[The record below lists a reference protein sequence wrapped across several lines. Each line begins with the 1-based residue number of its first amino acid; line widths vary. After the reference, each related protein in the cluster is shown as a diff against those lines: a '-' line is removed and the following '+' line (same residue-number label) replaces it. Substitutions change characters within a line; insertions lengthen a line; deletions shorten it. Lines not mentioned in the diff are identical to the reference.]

1 MDNAQL
7 YLSLVRPSMIPV
19 VGESADDRFIKQIEV
34 TGWKW
39 GFCNLKEQR
48 EASQRRE
55 RVGRRAELL
64 ERSSTVRGME
74 ESLRRFQAA
83 HQDDKLGRR
92 IEELERR
99 ALGGADT
106 RQILNDLQD
115 LRRQRTTQADQLERD
130 ISALWQDN
138 DAAEEARR
146 ARERASESRED
157 RAERRRDEDHQRQ
170 VDERQFEIDLA
181 EQNFKF
187 SFSKRIDLAT
197 TQMLN
202 SMKGGDVFPLA
213 IFTMHQHSSNNPMSL
228 VIKVEGVRLLQY
240 GFAVDVSDTMTDLKE
255 EWSCDFKRFSYVY
268 QNRRS
273 FDKPSV
279 GSVADAKQTA
289 AKAATQGTV
298 RTFIMLPKV

>member
-48 EASQRRE
+48 EAAQRRE
-55 RVGRRAELL
+55 RVGRRAEFL
-64 ERSSTVRGME
+64 EKSAKVRGME
-74 ESLRRFQAA
+74 ESIKKMQAA
-83 HQDDKLGRR
+83 HQTGKL
-92 IEELERR
+92 
-99 ALGGADT
+99 D
-106 RQILNDLQD
+106 RQLRD
-115 LRRQRTTQADQLERD
+115 LRSQTLSGAGAKEILEKIKGLEEQISSNADQLEKD
-130 ISALWQDN
+130 LEAMWQDN
-138 DAAEEARR
+138 ETVEEVRR
-146 ARERASESRED
+146 SRESRTE
-157 RAERRRDEDHQRQ
+157 RAEREREEQHKRE
-170 VDERQFEIDLA
+170 VDEKQFEIDLA

-187 SFSKRIDLAT
+187 AFSKRIDLAT

-202 SMKGGDVFPLA
+202 SMKAGDVFPLA

-240 GFAVDVSDTMTDLKE
+240 GFAVDASDTMTDLKE

-279 GSVADAKQTA
+279 GSVSDAKQTA

-298 RTFIMLPKV
+298 RTFIMLPKL

>member
-48 EASQRRE
+48 EAAQRRE
-55 RVGRRAELL
+55 RVGRRADFL
-64 ERSSTVRGME
+64 EKSNRVRGLE
-74 ESLRRFQAA
+74 ESIMRLETRHKNSAA
-83 HQDDKLGRR
+83 RGNFDKEIADLKKLPPGDPKAMTGW
-92 IEELERR
+92 IEALERR
-99 ALGGADT
+99 NKEIDANRRSLDDSIADLY
-106 RQILNDLQD
+106 R
-115 LRRQRTTQADQLERD
+115 
-130 ISALWQDN
+130 DN
-138 DAAEEARR
+138 DAEEDARK
-146 ARERASESRED
+146 ASRSQ
-157 RAERRRDEDHQRQ
+157 AERQRDEQQRREL
-170 VDERQFEIDLA
+170 DEKQLELAIA

-202 SMKGGDVFPLA
+202 SMKAGDVFPLA

-240 GFAVDVSDTMTDLKE
+240 GFAVDATDTMTDLKE
-255 EWSCDFKRFSYVY
+255 EWSCDFKAFSYVY

-279 GSVADAKQTA
+279 GSVSDAKQTA

-298 RTFIMLPKV
+298 RTFIMMPRK

>member
-55 RVGRRAELL
+55 RVGRRAEFL
-64 ERSSTVRGME
+64 EKSSRVRGIE
-74 ESLRRFQAA
+74 ESIKTMQSGHQTDKMERQLKELRS
-83 HQDDKLGRR
+83 KT
-92 IEELERR
+92 
-99 ALGGADT
+99 LGGADAKE
-106 RQILNDLQD
+106 ILDKIKGLEEELSNSS
-115 LRRQRTTQADQLERD
+115 AQLNRD
-130 ISALWQDN
+130 IEALWQDN
-138 DAAEEARR
+138 ETAEQVRR
-146 ARERASESRED
+146 SRETRSERAQRER
-157 RAERRRDEDHQRQ
+157 DEQHQRD
-170 VDERQFEIDLA
+170 VDEKQFEIELA

-202 SMKGGDVFPLA
+202 SMKAGDVFPLA

-240 GFAVDVSDTMTDLKE
+240 GFAVDASDTMTDLKE
-255 EWSCDFKRFSYVY
+255 EWSCDFKSFSYVY

-279 GSVADAKQTA
+279 GSVSDAKQTA

-298 RTFIMLPKV
+298 RTFIMMPRK